1 MKYTFL
7 IISLAAVLT
16 TPVSAH
22 AEMKHFYE
30 NKWCDTVVSHI
41 MKGWDANKRKKKL
54 ESLIAIPDQQERL
67 LALQGWRAAQDNV
80 SKAEAYVYFMQ
91 QCLAA
96 NQKQD
101 NEKQDESDEDRI

>member
-1 MKYTFL
+1 MKYLFL
-7 IISLAAVLT
+7 ITLMLSSA
-16 TPVSAH
+16 SAH
-22 AEMKHFYE
+22 AEIKHFYE

-41 MKGWDANKRKKKL
+41 MKGYDTNKRKKKL

-96 NQKQD
+96 NQKQSETEQL
-101 NEKQDESDEDRI
+101 NEERI

>member
-1 MKYTFL
+1 MKHTFL
-7 IISLAAVLT
+7 IVSMLLPI
-16 TPVSAH
+16 SAH

-41 MKGWDANKRKKKL
+41 MKGYDSAKRKKKL

-96 NQKQD
+96 NK
-101 NEKQDESDEDRI
+101 KQDEAEQLNEERI

>member
-7 IISLAAVLT
+7 IVSLMSAGA
-16 TPVSAH
+16 AH
-22 AEMKHFYE
+22 AEVKHFYE
-30 NKWCDTVVSHI
+30 NKWCDTVVSYV
-41 MKGWDANKRKKKL
+41 MKGWDANKRKKNL

-96 NQKQD
+96 NK
-101 NEKQDESDEDRI
+101 KQDEE

>member
-1 MKYTFL
+1 MKNLFL
-7 IISLAAVLT
+7 IISLLLPLSAV
-16 TPVSAH
+16 
-22 AEMKHFYE
+22 AETKHFYE

-96 NQKQD
+96 NR
-101 NEKQDESDEDRI
+101 KQDEAEEERI

>member
-1 MKYTFL
+1 MKHLFL
-7 IISLAAVLT
+7 IVSLAVSLT
-16 TPVSAH
+16 NAVSAH

-41 MKGWDANKRKKKL
+41 MKGYDANKRKKKL
-54 ESLIAIPDQQERL
+54 ESLIALPDQQERL
-67 LALQGWRAAQDNV
+67 LALQGWRVAQDNV

-96 NQKQD
+96 NKNQAETEQL
-101 NEKQDESDEDRI
+101 NEERI